1 MPLINDIRNDSNS
14 KKAQEED
21 DNDLV
26 VLHEVD
32 NSELIAQ
39 LKLRL
44 VGRRFNTERHSNE
57 HLISS
62 TTKQT

>member
-1 MPLINDIRNDSNS
+1 MPLINDIINDSNS
-14 KKAQEED
+14 NKAQEED

-44 VGRRFNTERHSNE
+44 VGRRFDT
-57 HLISS
+57 
-62 TTKQT
+62 